1 MRQVCVRLLGG
12 MAFYTIETGKVCIG
26 LFSCLSEMEVYCCQ
40 RSQRGKNGIFFL
52 IIKMGEL
59 TIMEAFVF
67 MERKRIGTFN
77 LTFEIQKEE
86 KQRLTKEKQK
96 NKRTHGNSEE

>member
-1 MRQVCVRLLGG
+1 MVCFHVYLRWKFIVVKGAKGG
-12 MAFYTIETGKVCIG
+12 KTAF
-26 LFSCLSEMEVYCCQ
+26 
-40 RSQRGKNGIFFL
+40 FF